1 MVVLCDGVIGTLSCV
16 VDTGGKLTT
25 FVVMPGEAAAAAPGS
40 DVGTTT
46 FVTTGPL
53 LVTRA
58 SGAAMGAGAGVAG
71 AGVATGVAAVTAVA
85 GAVVEAGLGT
95 VTEAVALPAGGVGRE
110 SKLRERFLLRMALSS
125 SA

>member
-1 MVVLCDGVIGTLSCV
+1 MGTLSCV
-16 VDTGGKLTT
+16 VDAEGRLTT
-25 FVVMPGEAAAAAPGS
+25 FVVMLGETPEPGS

-58 SGAAMGAGAGVAG
+58 SGVATEAGAGVAV
-71 AGVATGVAAVTAVA
+71 AGVATGVAAATVLT
-85 GAVVEAGLGT
+85 GAVVDTDVGMAS
-95 VTEAVALPAGGVGRE
+95 EAVALPAAGIGRE
-110 SKLRERFLLRMALSS
+110 SKLSERFLLRMALSS